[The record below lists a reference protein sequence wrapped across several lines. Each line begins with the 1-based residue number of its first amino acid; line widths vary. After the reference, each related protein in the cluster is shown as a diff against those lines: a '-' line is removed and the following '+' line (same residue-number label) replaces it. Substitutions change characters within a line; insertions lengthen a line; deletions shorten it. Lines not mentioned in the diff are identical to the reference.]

1 MLHHP
6 ERPPAQ
12 ACSAFG
18 ACENHDGY
26 CSLHMKRPENA
37 LTVEE
42 FCRRRLEG
50 AKCT

>member
-6 ERPPAQ
+6 ERPPKR

-18 ACENHDGY
+18 CCENRGGD

-42 FCRRRLEG
+42 FIRQRMEG
-50 AKCT
+50 VTCT